1 MTQRFK
7 IIVTIEPLNEQGK
20 SNKKRRLTLKNFK
33 GRTKFGSPTLTKP
46 KDHPH
51 SKSFVVDYSDPRN
64 VFDPSELER

>member
-7 IIVTIEPLNEQGK
+7 IIVTIEPLKEKK
-20 SNKKRRLTLKNFK
+20 SLSLKNFK
-33 GRTKFGSPTLTKP
+33 GRTRFKSPTLTKP

-51 SKSFVVDYSDPRN
+51 SKSFTVDYSDPKN